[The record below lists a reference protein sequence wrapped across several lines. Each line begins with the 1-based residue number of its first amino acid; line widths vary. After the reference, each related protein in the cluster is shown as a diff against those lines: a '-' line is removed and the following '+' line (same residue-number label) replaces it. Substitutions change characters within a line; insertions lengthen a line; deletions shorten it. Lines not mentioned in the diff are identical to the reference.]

1 MLANQINSVI
11 PGRTGGIMPQTA
23 LKYDAKVAANGKVEL
38 TIPLSPGTRITV
50 FVVEEIEDVVYDLT
64 QAAQSS
70 LAFWDNPWDE
80 KDWDND
86 TTG

>member
-1 MLANQINSVI
+1 
-11 PGRTGGIMPQTA
+11 MPRTA
-23 LKYDAKVAANGKVEL
+23 LKYDVKVAANGKVEL
-38 TIPLSPGTRITV
+38 AVPLSPGTRITV
-50 FVVEEIEDVVYDLT
+50 FVVEEIEDVIYDLT

-80 KDWDND
+80 KDWNND

>member
-1 MLANQINSVI
+1 
-11 PGRTGGIMPQTA
+11 MPQTA
-23 LKYDAKVAANGKVEL
+23 LKYNAKVAANGKVEL
-38 TIPLSPGTRITV
+38 AVPLSPGTRITV
-50 FVVEEIEDVVYDLT
+50 FVVEEIEDVIYDLT

-80 KDWDND
+80 KDWNND

>member
-1 MLANQINSVI
+1 
-11 PGRTGGIMPQTA
+11 MPQTA
-23 LKYDAKVAANGKVEL
+23 LKYDAEVAEDGRVEL
-38 TIPLSPGTRITV
+38 IVPLSPGTRITV

-70 LAFWDNPWDE
+70 LAFWDNPWDNE
-80 KDWDND
+80 DWNND